1 MHTWLTK
8 TFGLEHPI
16 VGAPMA
22 GRSGGRLAAAVSAG
36 GGLGMIG
43 AGRSVSPDWIA
54 QQAALATAGPFGIG
68 LMTWALPETPG
79 LLAAT
84 LATKPVLVSLSFGD
98 PAPYVAE
105 VRASGALVAM
115 QVNTETA
122 DVDLVVAQGGEAG
135 GHTGQIA
142 TLPLLQEVLET
153 TDRPVVAAGGIATGR
168 GLAAVIAAGAQG
180 AWIGTALLACPE
192 TDGPQQARERALG
205 AASHE
210 TVYTSV
216 FDRIAG
222 APWPARW
229 GGRAIEN
236 DLSERWHGR
245 EDEAATHPRLRQ
257 EFRRALDGRD
267 FEIAVAYAG
276 QSVGMVREERPA
288 ADVVRTIGVE
298 AQSRLDQLSAAN
310 TNG

>member
-1 MHTWLTK
+1 M
-8 TFGLEHPI
+8 
-16 VGAPMA
+16 
-22 GRSGGRLAAAVSAG
+22 
-36 GGLGMIG
+36 
-43 AGRSVSPDWIA
+43 
-54 QQAALATAGPFGIG
+54 
-68 LMTWALPETPG
+68 
-79 LLAAT
+79 
-84 LATKPVLVSLSFGD
+84 
-98 PAPYVAE
+98 
-105 VRASGALVAM
+105 RASGALVAM
-115 QVNTETA
+115 QVNTVADVAVAEAA
-122 DVDLVVAQGGEAG
+122 DVDLVVAQAAKPAG
-135 GHTGQIA
+135 TPVRSQRSRCSRKCWR
-142 TLPLLQEVLET
+142 
-153 TDRPVVAAGGIATGR
+153 RPTAPWSQPAASQPAG

-245 EDEAATHPRLRQ
+245 EDEAATHPGLRQ